1 MEIKSLRIG
10 NLINGLYYEDND
22 EKTCICEVLAI
33 DSTDNSEYPIW
44 VESVANVEVFLSF
57 EPIQLTEEVLLMC
70 GAVKNS
76 EKIIVNEYEYY
87 EDFWINEFFSV
98 LFIYSNYGNV
108 QQFEIVYNS
117 HGNNVYNVYGIKNTE
132 YLHTLQNVLHLTG
145 EELTYNHS
153 PSI

>member
-1 MEIKSLRIG
+1 MEIKTQDLRLN
-10 NLINGLYYEDND
+10 NLFVDRKGQICKVERIEEKFEECKIVSDTGLTHLPV
-22 EKTCICEVLAI
+22 K
-33 DSTDNSEYPIW
+33 
-44 VESVANVEVFLSF
+44 
-57 EPIQLTEEVLLMC
+57 PIQLTEEVLLMC

-117 HGNNVYNVYGIKNTE
+117 HGNNVYGIKNTE
-132 YLHTLQNVLHLTG
+132 FLHTLQNVLHLTG